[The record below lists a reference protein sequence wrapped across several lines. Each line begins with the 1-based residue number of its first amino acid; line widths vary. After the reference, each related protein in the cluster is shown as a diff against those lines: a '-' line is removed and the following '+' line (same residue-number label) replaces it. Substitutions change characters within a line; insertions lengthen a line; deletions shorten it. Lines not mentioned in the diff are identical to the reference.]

1 MSFRDRDRN
10 RGFGSKSD
18 GGSRGHYDRG
28 GGRFGGF
35 DRGGFDR
42 GGGRS
47 SLKGSQPGQNLRR
60 PKWDLSKLQKFEK
73 NFYKEHI
80 NVAHRTQS
88 EIQQFY
94 EANQITVNGKNIPKP
109 IFTFE
114 EGLFPDYVMNQIK
127 KNCWQAPTSIQSQGW
142 PIALSGLNMV
152 GIAQTGSGK
161 TLAFILP
168 AIVHINNQPLLERG
182 DGPICL
188 VLVPT
193 RELAQQVQQVAQEFG
208 HASQIRNACVY
219 GGAPKRPQIQ
229 DLEDGAEICIATPG
243 RLIDLLESNKTNLR
257 RTTYLVLDEADRML
271 DMGFEP
277 QIRKII
283 EQVRPDRQTLMW
295 SATWPKEVRRLAE
308 DFLQD
313 YVQVN
318 IGALQL
324 TANHNILQIIDVCME
339 FEKEDKLV
347 KLLTEIMQEKENK
360 TLIFVETK
368 RKADDISRRMK
379 RDGWP
384 VICIHGDKS
393 QDERDWA
400 LNEFRSGKTPI
411 LLATDVAS
419 RGLDVEDIKFV
430 INFDYPN
437 CSEDYVHRIG
447 RTARSTNT
455 GTAYTLFTPSNI
467 KQAPDLISVLRE
479 AKQVVSPKLLDLAD
493 SSRNF
498 QGRSRS
504 RWASKERGGRE
515 DRSTTSLRD
524 RDASGRGGG
533 RGASSTGYTSSTGYR
548 LGGGESSRGGH
559 SSNMRPADR
568 DQFGRD
574 KPNTYTQQNQP
585 KPAGFNP
592 GVAKPSLFNT
602 PAQRP
607 PGVSS
612 SYTQG
617 YQAPK
622 PLLGG
627 GSNNFQSSAMTRNN
641 FQSPQGG
648 YNPQD
653 TSMPNYSNQNMYTQQ
668 APPQQQWSQTFRPP
682 LPVNAPPPP
691 PPPQNSGY

>member
-1 MSFRDRDRN
+1 MSYRDRDRS
-10 RGFGSKSD
+10 RGFSGRSD
-18 GGSRGHYDRG
+18 SGSRGRFDRDRG
-28 GGRFGGF
+28 GGG
-35 DRGGFDR
+35 R
-42 GGGRS
+42 GGGGMADRGRP
-47 SLKGSQPGQNLRR
+47 SLKGTQPGQNLRKPR
-60 PKWDLSKLQKFEK
+60 WDMSRLPKFEK

-80 NVAHRTQS
+80 NVSRRSQQ
-88 EIQQFY
+88 EILQFY
-94 EANQITVNGKNIPKP
+94 EANQITVHGKSIPKP

-114 EGLFPDYVMNQIK
+114 EGNFPDYVMNQIR
-127 KNCWQAPTSIQSQGW
+127 KNCFHSPTSIQSQGW

-161 TLAFILP
+161 TLAFMLP
-168 AIVHINNQPLLERG
+168 AIVHINNQPYLERG

-193 RELAQQVQQVAQEFG
+193 RELAQQVQQVAHEFG
-208 HASQIRNACVY
+208 QTSQIRNACVY
-219 GGAPKRPQIQ
+219 GGAPKRPQIK

-277 QIRKII
+277 QIRKIL

-295 SATWPKEVRRLAE
+295 SATWPKEVRKLAE

-313 YVQVN
+313 YVQIN

-347 KLLTEIMQEKENK
+347 KLLTEIMQEKDNK

-368 RKADDISRRMK
+368 RKADDISKRMR

-393 QDERDWA
+393 QQERDWA

-455 GTAYTLFTPSNI
+455 GTAYTLFTPANV

-479 AKQVVSPKLLDLAD
+479 AKQVISPKLLQLAE
-493 SSRNF
+493 SNKGYQGKSR
-498 QGRSRS
+498 G
-504 RWASKERGGRE
+504 RWAGKERTVRDDSRPG
-515 DRSTTSLRD
+515 LRD
-524 RDASGRGGG
+524 RDRSTSGRGG
-533 RGASSTGYTSSTGYR
+533 R
-548 LGGGESSRGGH
+548 GGGVGAFSSRVGH
-559 SSNMRPADR
+559 SVGERPGGR

-574 KPNTYTQQNQP
+574 KPNIYSQESQQKPSAFSQGTSKPNMFNQP
-585 KPAGFNP
+585 APRGATSTNNYHP
-592 GVAKPSLFNT
+592 
-602 PAQRP
+602 
-607 PGVSS
+607 
-612 SYTQG
+612 QG
-617 YQAPK
+617 YQQNAPK
-622 PLLGG
+622 PLMGG
-627 GSNNFQSSAMTRNN
+627 GGGNFQSGSQNMNRGNYPPQPGGFSQKPPMPPPQN
-641 FQSPQGG
+641 YNSQPMYSQQQQQQNWGQHQGG
-648 YNPQD
+648 MQ
-653 TSMPNYSNQNMYTQQ
+653 
-668 APPQQQWSQTFRPP
+668 PPFRPP
-682 LPVNAPPPP
+682 LPMTTPPPP
-691 PPPQNSGY
+691 PPPQHQGY

>member
-1 MSFRDRDRN
+1 MSYRDRDRD
-10 RGFGSKSD
+10 RGRGPSRSD
-18 GGSRGHYDRG
+18 GGPFSRGRYDRDRSNSRASYDRG
-28 GGRFGGF
+28 GMM
-35 DRGGFDR
+35 DRGR
-42 GGGRS
+42 M
-47 SLKGSQPGQNLRR
+47 SLKGSQPGQNLRKPR
-60 PKWDLSKLQKFEK
+60 WDLARLSKFEK
-73 NFYKEHI
+73 NFYKEHQ
-80 NVAHRTQS
+80 NVSRRTQP
-88 EIQQFY
+88 EIQLFY
-94 EANQITVNGKNIPKP
+94 TQHQITVSGKNLPKP
-109 IFTFE
+109 MYTFE
-114 EGLFPDYVMNQIK
+114 EGLFPDYVMNQIR
-127 KNCWQAPTSIQSQGW
+127 KNSWTAPTPIQCQGW

-168 AIVHINNQPLLERG
+168 AIVHINNQPYLERG

-208 HASQIRNACVY
+208 RASQIRNACVY
-219 GGAPKRPQIQ
+219 GGAPKRPQLR
-229 DLEDGAEICIATPG
+229 DLEQGAEICIATPG
-243 RLIDLLESNKTNLR
+243 RLIDLLESNKTNLK

-308 DFLQD
+308 DFLDD

-360 TLIFVETK
+360 TIIFVETK

-393 QDERDWA
+393 QQERDWA

-455 GTAYTLFTPSNI
+455 GTAYTLFTPGNI

-479 AKQVVSPKLLDLAD
+479 AKQVVSPKLLQLAD
-493 SSRNF
+493 SSRNY
-498 QGRSRS
+498 QGKSRS
-504 RWASKERGGRE
+504 RWGNK
-515 DRSTTSLRD
+515 DRSMGFSDGRD
-524 RDASGRGGG
+524 RDRSSSNRGGG
-533 RGASSTGYTSSTGYR
+533 GSSFGSRRSFGGSGGGDRTDTHDKPKSLHQQRSQPLKPNIFSQQTPRHSYFSTSSLQNQSAPEPLMNSSPGNVQNS
-548 LGGGESSRGGH
+548 GNQHSSRG
-559 SSNMRPADR
+559 NFQPA
-568 DQFGRD
+568 
-574 KPNTYTQQNQP
+574 QQG
-585 KPAGFNP
+585 GFNQ
-592 GVAKPSLFNT
+592 KL
-602 PAQRP
+602 
-607 PGVSS
+607 
-612 SYTQG
+612 
-617 YQAPK
+617 
-622 PLLGG
+622 
-627 GSNNFQSSAMTRNN
+627 
-641 FQSPQGG
+641 PQGG
-648 YNPQD
+648 MNVTGFNNQAVFQGQLQQ
-653 TSMPNYSNQNMYTQQ
+653 SWRQNQNMPLQQ
-668 APPQQQWSQTFRPP
+668 FRPP
-682 LPVNAPPPP
+682 LPMSNPPP
-691 PPPQNSGY
+691 PPPQNQGF